1 MDDTYEEPTVLPQKS
16 LDSNQEENDEQSSD
30 EEDGGLDWTKLP
42 GIARPVIP
50 KRGEKDFEPK
60 PGGGSGLQVHVLDH
74 ARSAMFEALKG
85 TRTISSKAVSYAV
98 WYPSIGRAH
107 VTLAKGIHFSAMGHS
122 APRPAVDEKGTEKI
136 QKRLELLSEEA
147 IYLVERGSLF
157 CWKESDLD
165 LSGAG
170 LDNVVGA
177 PMTVQQVY
185 AEMVGVEDLT
195 LEKLQVYTYLK
206 RLGYAVTR
214 ANPPSSY
221 YPKPPPWP
229 TKVIS
234 DKLSLS
240 RSVFQRIISIFPLWI
255 SKVSHLLAKPFDWWR
270 PLRISRW
277 LHHDKNYSSVFRSL
291 RFIPTGHKVPL
302 HHPDR
307 HARSEAKKNSP
318 YQIFYNLYKPST
330 PFKRSAPP
338 LPDFQI
344 VVINARTTPMPTLH
358 ELTDLFDVLPELPPP
373 LPRIRRPL
381 VSPLPVAPLPVVPLP
396 VAPEEVASTSL
407 PSLAPAT
414 TGSTP
419 TPAPSSSVPLAP
431 TSTSVPAPRPTNQ
444 NQASEPSLIQRLFPW
459 AFPRQPIQPVGPVR
473 RPHPF
478 MALKAGKKLIVIAV
492 VDAGSISFFR
502 FGQGEFTEW
511 PMA

>member
-1 MDDTYEEPTVLPQKS
+1 MDDSYEQPAPLPERPLS
-16 LDSNQEENDEQSSD
+16 ENQEEEDEQSSG

-42 GIARPVIP
+42 GVLRPVIP

-60 PGGGSGLQVHVLDH
+60 PGGGSGLQVHVLDT
-74 ARSAMFEALKG
+74 ARVAMFDALRA
-85 TRTISSKAVSYAV
+85 TRSISSKAVSYAV
-98 WYPSIGRAH
+98 WYPNIGRAH

-122 APRPAVDEKGTEKI
+122 APRPVHDGKGIKKI
-136 QKRLELLSEEA
+136 HKRLELLPEET

-165 LSGAG
+165 LSKPGMEHIA
-170 LDNVVGA
+170 GA

-185 AEMVGVEDLT
+185 TEMVGVEDLT

-206 RLGYAVTR
+206 RLGYSVTR
-214 ANPPSSY
+214 TNPPTSY
-221 YPKPPPWP
+221 YPTPPPWP
-229 TKVIS
+229 A
-234 DKLSLS
+234 LSATTS
-240 RSVFQRIISIFPLWI
+240 PPSIFKRIISIFPLWI
-255 SKVSHLLAKPFDWWR
+255 SKISRLLAKPFDWWQ

-277 LHHDKNYSSVFRSL
+277 LHHDKNYASIFRSL
-291 RFIPTGHKVPL
+291 RFIPAGHKVPL
-302 HHPDR
+302 HHPDTEKR
-307 HARSEAKKNSP
+307 LEAQKTSP

-344 VVINARTTPMPTLH
+344 VVINARTTPMPTLQ

-373 LPRIRRPL
+373 LPRQRRPL
-381 VSPLPVAPLPVVPLP
+381 TTPTAPQATISTP
-396 VAPEEVASTSL
+396 ASSTS
-407 PSLAPAT
+407 
-414 TGSTP
+414 
-419 TPAPSSSVPLAP
+419 P
-431 TSTSVPAPRPTNQ
+431 TSAAAPPTITPSGPAPRPST
-444 NQASEPSLIQRLFPW
+444 ASHPPKPQQSLFRRLFPW
-459 AFPRQPIQPVGPVR
+459 AFPVQVQPVGPVR

-511 PMA
+511 PMV

>member
-1 MDDTYEEPTVLPQKS
+1 MDESYEQPTPLPAMPPAS
-16 LDSNQEENDEQSSD
+16 IQEEDEEQLSE

-50 KRGEKDFEPK
+50 KRGEKEFEPK
-60 PGGGSGLQVHVLDH
+60 PGGGSGLQLHVLEH
-74 ARSAMFEALKG
+74 ARAAMFDTLKA
-85 TRTISSKAVSYAV
+85 TRTISSKAVSHAI

-107 VTLAKGIHFSAMGHS
+107 VTLAKGIHFSSMGHS
-122 APRPAVDEKGTEKI
+122 APGPVVDEKGVIKI
-136 QKRLELLSEEA
+136 QKRLELLPEEA

-157 CWKESDLD
+157 CWKAVDLD
-165 LSGAG
+165 LSKAG
-170 LDNVVGA
+170 LEDMPGA

-185 AEMVGVEDLT
+185 AEMIGVEDLT
-195 LEKLQVYTYLK
+195 LDKLQVYTYLK

-214 ANPPSSY
+214 ANPPTSY
-221 YPKPPPWP
+221 YPTPPPWP
-229 TKVIS
+229 TQALA
-234 DKLSLS
+234 DKTSPS
-240 RSVFQRIISIFPLWI
+240 RSIIQRILSIFPYWLSRISRLWT
-255 SKVSHLLAKPFDWWR
+255 KPFDWWR

-277 LHHDKNYSSVFRSL
+277 LHHDKNYPWMFRSL
-291 RFIPTGHKVPL
+291 RFLSAGHKIPI
-302 HHPDR
+302 HHPDPEKR
-307 HARSEAKKNSP
+307 LEAKKRSP

-344 VVINARTTPMPTLH
+344 VVINARTTPMPTLQ

-373 LPRIRRPL
+373 LPRRRQPL
-381 VSPLPVAPLPVVPLP
+381 LTQARTASQAAASAPLSSDEPTASSSAPVAKSIST
-396 VAPEEVASTSL
+396 AP
-407 PSLAPAT
+407 PAPAPPAAT
-414 TGSTP
+414 YQAPKP
-419 TPAPSSSVPLAP
+419 T
-431 TSTSVPAPRPTNQ
+431 
-444 NQASEPSLIQRLFPW
+444 LIQRLFPW
-459 AFPRQPIQPVGPVR
+459 AFPSQPIQPVEPVR

-511 PMA
+511 PMV

>member
-1 MDDTYEEPTVLPQKS
+1 MDESYEKPTPSPPKN
-16 LDSNQEENDEQSSD
+16 DGENQEEEDEDSSE

-60 PGGGSGLQVHVLDH
+60 PGGGSGLQVHVLDT
-74 ARSAMFEALKG
+74 ARSAMFDALRA

-107 VTLAKGIHFSAMGHS
+107 VTLAKGIHFGAMGHS
-122 APRPAVDEKGTEKI
+122 APRSVIDEKGIEKT
-136 QKRLELLSEEA
+136 QKRLELLPEEA

-157 CWKESDLD
+157 CWKDSELD
-165 LSGAG
+165 LSKPG
-170 LDNVVGA
+170 LENVAGA
-177 PMTVQQVY
+177 PMSVQQVY
-185 AEMVGVEDLT
+185 AEMIGVDNLT

-206 RLGYAVTR
+206 RLGYSVTR
-214 ANPPSSY
+214 TNPPTPY
-221 YPKPPPWP
+221 YPSPPPRP
-229 TKVIS
+229 PKKTSSPSI
-234 DKLSLS
+234 LP
-240 RSVFQRIISIFPLWI
+240 RILSIFPLWI
-255 SKVSHLLAKPFDWWR
+255 SKACHMFSKPFDWWK
-270 PLRISRW
+270 PLRISHW
-277 LHHDKNYSSVFRSL
+277 LHHDKNYASIFRSL
-291 RFIPTGHKVPL
+291 RFIPAGHKVPI
-302 HHPDR
+302 HHPDAEKR
-307 HARSEAKKNSP
+307 LEAKNNSP

-344 VVINARTTPMPTLH
+344 VVINARTTPMPTLQ

-373 LPRIRRPL
+373 LPRQRRPL
-381 VSPLPVAPLPVVPLP
+381 AAPSPAPPPIPAVVQADSSITRSS
-396 VAPEEVASTSL
+396 V
-407 PSLAPAT
+407 
-414 TGSTP
+414 TP
-419 TPAPSSSVPLAP
+419 ITPAPIGTTLVSSSIAHRNFQP
-431 TSTSVPAPRPTNQ
+431 Q
-444 NQASEPSLIQRLFPW
+444 DSLLRRLFPW
-459 AFPRQPIQPVGPVR
+459 AFTSQPVLPAGPVR

-478 MALKAGKKLIVIAV
+478 MALKAGQKLIVIAV

>member
-1 MDDTYEEPTVLPQKS
+1 MKITIEITPSPIMDDSYEQPTSSPTKPLASK
-16 LDSNQEENDEQSSD
+16 QEEEDEQSSG
-30 EEDGGLDWTKLP
+30 EEDAGLDWTKLP

-74 ARSAMFEALKG
+74 ARSAMFDTLKA
-85 TRTISSKAVSYAV
+85 TRTISSKAVSYAI

-122 APRPAVDEKGTEKI
+122 APRPVGVEKI
-136 QKRLELLSEEA
+136 YKRLELLPEEA

-157 CWKESDLD
+157 CWKDVGLD
-165 LSGAG
+165 LAHAG
-170 LDNVVGA
+170 LENIPGA

-185 AEMVGVEDLT
+185 AEMLGVENLT

-221 YPKPPPWP
+221 YPTPPPWP
-229 TKVIS
+229 TQALA
-234 DKLSLS
+234 DKTTPS
-240 RSVFQRIISIFPLWI
+240 RSIIQRILSIFPLWI
-255 SKVSHLLAKPFDWWR
+255 SKVSQLLAKPFDWWR

-277 LHHDKNYSSVFRSL
+277 LHHDKDYPSIFRSL
-291 RFIPTGHKVPL
+291 RFMSAGHKVPIY
-302 HHPDR
+302 HPDPQKR
-307 HARSEAKKNSP
+307 LEAKKSSL

-344 VVINARTTPMPTLH
+344 VVINARTTPMPTLQ

-373 LPRIRRPL
+373 LPRQRRPL
-381 VSPLPVAPLPVVPLP
+381 LTQAPVAPQ
-396 VAPEEVASTSL
+396 AVAS
-407 PSLAPAT
+407 A
-414 TGSTP
+414 
-419 TPAPSSSVPLAP
+419 SVPIDVPA
-431 TSTSVPAPRPTNQ
+431 TSVPAPAVTPPSPAPPTPY
-444 NQASEPSLIQRLFPW
+444 QAPKQTLIQRLFPW
-459 AFPRQPIQPVGPVR
+459 AFPHQPIQSATPVR

-511 PMA
+511 PMV